1 MIDVY
6 DFNLLKNVCRN
17 RQKGHPCQLPLGLIK
32 LLIKVSSNP
41 GDKVLDPFAGT
52 FMVSLVAKQLKRK
65 SIGIETDPDFV
76 KIGIKRLKH
85 DNPKKKN

>member
-17 RQKGHPCQLPLGLIK
+17 RQKGHPCQLPLGLVK

-41 GDKVLDPFAGT
+41 GNKVLDPFAGT
-52 FMVSLVAKQLKRK
+52 FIVSLAAKQLKRR
-65 SIGIETDPDFV
+65 SIGIEINPEFV
-76 KIGIKRLKH
+76 KLGLKRLT
-85 DNPKKKN
+85 KK